1 MGNEWKYGDLNPR
14 PPRNQSSDT
23 MLDHQLSP
31 KLKLLA
37 IGANIV
43 YQAIQ
48 DKKTEISPKNNVV
61 TRISKG

>member
-1 MGNEWKYGDLNPR
+1 MGKEWKYGDLNPR
-14 PPRNQSSDT
+14 APRNQSSDT

-48 DKKTEISPKNNVV
+48 QQEYN
-61 TRISKG
+61 